1 MKLTVVLCLCLLA
14 TYSCSSV
21 SATGS
26 NLQRR
31 LEEEDKVEPFKE
43 LIGNIEMTLGVIDQG
58 VNLFGKVMDLFGSE
72 TSETLEREFTERGY
86 ESFVAKTQVKKGT
99 NVRMKDYRAEMESA
113 LQNMDIFKKMPKSY
127 KRQVAA
133 TVSAFYQIPKEE
145 GTWYDTDFVFKAGT
159 KGKAHSIHI
168 YFYRQAN
175 DFTRCDNFH
184 YLIMGN
190 TFDFKMADDIFV
202 ISKSKSSMGGRFKS
216 TKLEWK
222 KKDAAI
228 KEADITFITATF
240 QATALGVIESARLK
254 NTELTCTTFKKPK
267 KPWKPIKFDM
277 MDDGATYDFGSEIG
291 YEYQPAGRG
300 VPLNPFNFDESDEDV
315 DRCDA
320 GYRPGRSAGNKK
332 YEVNQNCYDKCY
344 QVCNDRGGK
353 VPGWRTQPCANN
365 CEEQCNRCNKYV
377 YNRLPKIRNCPVPEC
392 LIKNEAWDK
401 CVNDVHS
408 YVGGTGTRYFDRAL
422 KVLSRNGIST
432 DKYQISYLYCRC
444 ATQGSTEEA
453 CQYFPP
459 PIKKGSKLRG
469 AEKREKR
476 REEREKRRS
485 ARNPGNLKRPTKSY
499 LFDEEEENVGDSYWT
514 NRWLNNMDEAEENV
528 GGGRVYG
535 EYNKGPYKAGAEYNW
550 DEAEENVGDSYW
562 TNRWLNNMDEA

>member
-21 SATGS
+21 SATRS

-43 LIGNIEMTLGVIDQG
+43 LIGNIQDTLGIIDQG
-58 VNLFGKVMDLFGSE
+58 VDLFGKVMDLFGSE

-99 NVRMKDYRAEMESA
+99 NVRMKDYRAEMKSA

-190 TFDFKMADDIFV
+190 TFDFEMADDIFV

-222 KKDAAI
+222 KRDAAI

-277 MDDGATYDFGSEIG
+277 MDDDEYIGNAWNRGWLRHYCAGGPGPGQMAEWLRYCKMAAGADKMEEEDESVGGWVKVAGGLIWKDIDRGVANGECNGRCQRRLRAASRSRRLKKKAYLNKMLISAVKNGNIRKVKRLLSQGAGVNAYVKDGENEDKKTALLTAIKYSPKGDVKVAMVKLLLKSGANPNKRSSKWRHSPLELSVWNDLFAETLKLLLAHPRTNPNLEDYQGKTALSLAISNGMQTHAVLIMQDPRTRMNGANKYGRTPLGGAYCAGGVSTEIASTIAYLKKYGATICTGCS
-291 YEYQPAGRG
+291 
-300 VPLNPFNFDESDEDV
+300 L
-315 DRCDA
+315 
-320 GYRPGRSAGNKK
+320 
-332 YEVNQNCYDKCY
+332 
-344 QVCNDRGGK
+344 
-353 VPGWRTQPCANN
+353 
-365 CEEQCNRCNKYV
+365 
-377 YNRLPKIRNCPVPEC
+377 CP
-392 LIKNEAWDK
+392 
-401 CVNDVHS
+401 
-408 YVGGTGTRYFDRAL
+408 
-422 KVLSRNGIST
+422 
-432 DKYQISYLYCRC
+432 
-444 ATQGSTEEA
+444 
-453 CQYFPP
+453 
-459 PIKKGSKLRG
+459 
-469 AEKREKR
+469 
-476 REEREKRRS
+476 
-485 ARNPGNLKRPTKSY
+485 
-499 LFDEEEENVGDSYWT
+499 
-514 NRWLNNMDEAEENV
+514 
-528 GGGRVYG
+528 
-535 EYNKGPYKAGAEYNW
+535 
-550 DEAEENVGDSYW
+550 
-562 TNRWLNNMDEA
+562 

>member
-21 SATGS
+21 SATRS
-26 NLQRR
+26 NLPS
-31 LEEEDKVEPFKE
+31 LNIEDGKDEGKDENKVEPFKE
-43 LIGNIEMTLGVIDQG
+43 LIGNIQDTLGIIDQG
-58 VNLFGKVMDLFGSE
+58 VDLFGKVMDLFGSE

-99 NVRMKDYRAEMESA
+99 NVRMKDYRAEMKSA

-190 TFDFKMADDIFV
+190 TFDFEMADDIFV

-222 KKDAAI
+222 KRDAAI
-228 KEADITFITATF
+228 KEADIQFITATF
-240 QATALGVIESARLK
+240 QATALGVIEKERLK

-277 MDDGATYDFGSEIG
+277 MDDGATYDFGSEMKHI

-320 GYRPGRSAGNKK
+320 GYFPGRAPGNSD
-332 YEVNQNCYDKCY
+332 YEVNEDCYDKCY
-344 QVCNDRGGK
+344 QVCFERGINGK
-353 VPGWRTQPCANN
+353 VPGWRTGPCRNN
-365 CEEQCNRCNKYV
+365 CEKKCNRCNKYV
-377 YNRLPKIRNCPVPEC
+377 YDQLPKIRNCPVPEC
-392 LIKNEAWDK
+392 LIKDEAWNK
-401 CVNDVHS
+401 CVNDLHS
-408 YVGGTGTRYFDRAL
+408 YVGGTGTQYFDRAL
-422 KVLSRNGIST
+422 KILRQNGIST
-432 DKYQISYLYCRC
+432 DKYKIKYLYCRC
-444 ATQGSTEEA
+444 ATQGSTNEA

-459 PIKKGSKLRG
+459 PMKKRSMLRY
-469 AEKREKR
+469 KKKR
-476 REEREKRRS
+476 R
-485 ARNPGNLKRPTKSY
+485 N
-499 LFDEEEENVGDSYWT
+499 
-514 NRWLNNMDEAEENV
+514 
-528 GGGRVYG
+528 
-535 EYNKGPYKAGAEYNW
+535 
-550 DEAEENVGDSYW
+550 
-562 TNRWLNNMDEA
+562 